1 MRIAVAATPE
11 VAIPTLAA
19 LLDSEHELVCVI
31 TKPDSPAGRGRQ
43 MQVSPVAQWAMAKGI
58 DTYKPESKD
67 EIGNLV
73 RGLDLV
79 ITIGFGTIIPEDIL
93 QIPRYGFINLHFS
106 LLPRWRGAAPV
117 QRAIEAG
124 DSVTGVTV
132 FQLDKGMD
140 TGPIYL
146 TSQITLSSEVS
157 SGELFETLADLGVKP
172 VLASLQMIVAGE
184 KPKPQSEV
192 GATLAKKISKEEGRI
207 DWNSEALSIK
217 RKINAFNPQPGA
229 WSEFRDQV
237 LKLNRVRIS
246 DQILPAGQINSL
258 SKSILVGTSS
268 YAVELIEVTPAG
280 KSTLSASAWA
290 NGARLTSSDSLI

>member
-1 MRIAVAATPE
+1 
-11 VAIPTLAA
+11 
-19 LLDSEHELVCVI
+19 
-31 TKPDSPAGRGRQ
+31 
-43 MQVSPVAQWAMAKGI
+43 MQASPVAQWAMANGI
-58 DTYKPESKD
+58 DTHKPESKD
-67 EIGNLV
+67 EIGKLV
-73 RGLDLV
+73 NGLDLV
-79 ITIGFGTIIPEDIL
+79 LTIGFGTIIPEDIL

-140 TGPIYL
+140 TGPIYS

-157 SGELFETLADLGVKP
+157 TGQLFDTLADLGVKP
-172 VLASLQMIVAGE
+172 VLSSLQMIVAGE

-192 GATLAKKISKEEGRI
+192 GATRAKKLSKEEGRI
-207 DWNSEALSIK
+207 DWTSEALDIL
-217 RKINAFNPQPGA
+217 RKVNAFNPNPGA
-229 WSEFRDQV
+229 WSEFRGQV
-237 LKLNRVRIS
+237 LKINAVRIS
-246 DQILPAGQINSL
+246 DQILPAGQINSF